1 MSISIE
7 SIMARMEWA
16 ARRHLDEFACLEDG
30 LRITIR
36 RDQGVPS
43 ASPAPIASLHDEPAA
58 DTQDNDVPAPLAG
71 LCHLRPEAGG
81 EAFVQPGA
89 QVTEGQTICIIEAM
103 KMMTPIPAPRS
114 GRLDAI
120 LVQDGATVAA
130 GDALVRI
137 S

>member
-7 SIMARMEWA
+7 SVIAQMEWA
-16 ARRHLDEFACLEDG
+16 ARRNLDEYAFLADG
-30 LRITIR
+30 LRITLR
-36 RDQGVPS
+36 RNQTAAAV
-43 ASPAPIASLHDEPAA
+43 APMPAA
-58 DTQDNDVPAPLAG
+58 SAPQVPADRTDDVAAPLSG
-71 LCHLRPEAGG
+71 LCHLRPESGG
-81 EAFVQPGA
+81 EAFVQIGA

-103 KMMTPIPAPRS
+103 KMMTPIPAPKS
-114 GRLDAI
+114 GTLDAI

>member
-7 SIMARMEWA
+7 SIIARMEWA

-30 LRITIR
+30 HRITIR
-36 RDQGVPS
+36 RGQS
-43 ASPAPIASLHDEPAA
+43 ALTASPAPIASLPCEPAA
-58 DTQDNDVPAPLAG
+58 DTQGYDVPAPLAG

-81 EAFVQPGA
+81 DAFVQPGA

-114 GRLDAI
+114 GTLDAI

-130 GDALVRI
+130 GDSLVRI